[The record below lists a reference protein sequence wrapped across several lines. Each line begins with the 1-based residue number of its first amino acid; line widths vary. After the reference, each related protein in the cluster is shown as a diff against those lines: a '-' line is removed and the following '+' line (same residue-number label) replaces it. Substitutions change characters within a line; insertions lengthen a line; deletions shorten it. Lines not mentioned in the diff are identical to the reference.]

1 MKVNATTLPRNEA
14 SDTAAPSCEVRVKF
28 GAGPITGSRLS
39 PPASCAC
46 TNAEKTIS
54 ADARTTAWLITPPPW
69 KSLPLPACGERAGV
83 RVAFTLMKTGL
94 SRLQLAF
101 ELVEEAPVR
110 AIGDDLLRA
119 RLDKA
124 DIMHAQRI
132 ESHGILGVVFPPFVV
147 GKLA

>member
-14 SDTAAPSCEVRVKF
+14 SDTAAPSCEVSVKA

-39 PPASCAC
+39 PASCASGN
-46 TNAEKTIS
+46 TGSTSTARS
-54 ADARTTAWLITPPPW
+54 ARTTAIPLTPPPRG
-69 KSLPLPACGERAGV
+69 PPPPPACGERVGV
-83 RVAFTLMKTGL
+83 RGAFTLMKTGL

-101 ELVEEAPVR
+101 DLVQKAPISAV
-110 AIGDDLLRA
+110 GNDLLRA
-119 RLDKA
+119 RPYKA

-132 ESHGILGVVFPPFVV
+132 ESYGILGVVFSPFVV